1 MANRPDL
8 SSINQT
14 FMNEG
19 GYYKVKL
26 NPNITVLAMNTLMFN
41 YLSLESNDNITEING
56 QLDWLEAEL
65 EKGQID
71 GTKFI
76 ITFHIYA
83 GS

>member
-8 SSINQT
+8 PSINET
-14 FMNEG
+14 FMNGG

-56 QLDWLEAEL
+56 
-65 EKGQID
+65 
-71 GTKFI
+71 
-76 ITFHIYA
+76 
-83 GS
+83 